1 MSPAAAEARV
11 PGWRQFAA
19 CRTTPDLFF
28 GPDGEKPA
36 AREMR
41 ERQAKAICAGC
52 PVWFP
57 CQEFAVSHG
66 EQHGV
71 WSGHNEHE
79 LDRVRRNRRRN
90 ARRARYGRPSRA
102 GQRRAAA

>member
-1 MSPAAAEARV
+1 VSPAAVESRL
-11 PGWRQFAA
+11 PGWRQVAA
-19 CRTTPDLFF
+19 CRTDPDLFF

-41 ERQAKAICAGC
+41 ERQAKAVCAGC

-66 EQHGV
+66 V
-71 WSGHNEHE
+71 WAGRNEHE
-79 LDRVRRNRRRN
+79 LDHVRRNRRRN